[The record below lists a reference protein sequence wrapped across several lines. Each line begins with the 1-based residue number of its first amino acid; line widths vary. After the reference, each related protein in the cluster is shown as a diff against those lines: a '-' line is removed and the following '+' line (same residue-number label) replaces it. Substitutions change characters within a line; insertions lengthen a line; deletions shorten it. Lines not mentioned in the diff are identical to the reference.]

1 MITRRL
7 FSLGALATPLILR
20 HPSYGRIVPV
30 TGWTAEEC
38 EQWLRD
44 QCNLAIDKML
54 RESYD
59 PFKITPCYRYETLP
73 PEPGDVENRIARMRL
88 MLG

>member
-30 TGWTAEEC
+30 TGWTEAEC
-38 EQWLRD
+38 LTWLHREL
-44 QCNLAIDKML
+44 NKKMTEML
-54 RESYD
+54 TASYH
-59 PFKITPCYRYETLP
+59 YEALP
-73 PEPGDVENRIARMRL
+73 PEPSDVENRIVRIKL
-88 MLG
+88 SFC